1 MSRARQQRNKA
12 RAAARVQL
20 ATAVAATG
28 RPPLAADTDTPVH
41 DALAAV
47 MPIAPYDPAD
57 GEFDEWPWP
66 GWSAPVAPAKPQPVR
81 PAWATD
87 TAQRYRLD
95 TVLDGLGVGVLRRA
109 ASVRALTTVSQLL
122 AAVPAP
128 RPAAPPAPVFTA
140 PPAPVFTAPAPPP
153 VRELQVARPT
163 WSVGR
168 AHTLAGRSAA

>member
-12 RAAARVQL
+12 RAAARIQL

-47 MPIAPYDPAD
+47 MPIAPYDSASSD
-57 GEFDEWPWP
+57 FDDWPWA
-66 GWSAPVAPAKPQPVR
+66 GRRLPVDAPAPAPAPAPGR

-95 TVLDGLGVGVLRRA
+95 TVLDGLGVDVLRRA

-122 AAVPAP
+122 ATVPAP
-128 RPAAPPAPVFTA
+128 RPATPPAT
-140 PPAPVFTAPAPPP
+140 PATVFTAPAPPP
-153 VRELQVARPT
+153 VRELQVTRP

-168 AHTLAGRSAA
+168 AHALVGRSAA